1 MFRSDILERQNYSG
15 EYSTLSYFHGHI
27 AQQEEHQSSKL
38 KVTGST
44 PVMPIILKSKN
55 YKKKVGE
62 IMRQLNLDDFQ
73 LQLGQVRMITK
84 DSGQTVQSIEI
95 LLGDQTKAEM
105 IVDEKLN
112 VMNLVVRDTV
122 LADIPQLQC
131 AVDKETLRNF
141 IVGLTKLY
149 NTLQ

>member
-1 MFRSDILERQNYSG
+1 MKRKYR
-15 EYSTLSYFHGHI
+15 
-27 AQQEEHQSSKL
+27 
-38 KVTGST
+38 
-44 PVMPIILKSKN
+44 
-55 YKKKVGE
+55 KKVGE
-62 IMRQLNLDDFQ
+62 IVRQLNLDDFQ

-105 IVDEKLN
+105 MIDEKLN

-131 AVDKETLRNF
+131 AVDKKTLRDF
-141 IVGLTKLY
+141 ISGLTKLY
-149 NTLQ
+149 NSLKK

>member
-1 MFRSDILERQNYSG
+1 MKRKYR
-15 EYSTLSYFHGHI
+15 
-27 AQQEEHQSSKL
+27 
-38 KVTGST
+38 
-44 PVMPIILKSKN
+44 
-55 YKKKVGE
+55 KKVGE
-62 IMRQLNLDDFQ
+62 IVRQLNLDDFQ

-105 IVDEKLN
+105 MIDEKLN

-131 AVDKETLRNF
+131 AVDKKTLRDF
-141 IVGLTKLY
+141 ISGLTKLY
-149 NTLQ
+149 NSLK

>member
-1 MFRSDILERQNYSG
+1 MQ
-15 EYSTLSYFHGHI
+15 HI
-27 AQQEEHQSSKL
+27 
-38 KVTGST
+38 
-44 PVMPIILKSKN
+44 
-55 YKKKVGE
+55 
-62 IMRQLNLDDFQ
+62 NLDEFQ

-105 IVDEKLN
+105 MVDENLN
-112 VMNLVVRDTV
+112 VMNLVVRDTI

-131 AVDKETLRNF
+131 AVNKKTLRDY
-141 IVGLTKLY
+141 ISGLTKIY

>member
-1 MFRSDILERQNYSG
+1 MTDARSDILERQNISG
-15 EYSTLSYFHGHI
+15 EFHI
-27 AQQEEHQSSKL
+27 LLFFYKTI
-38 KVTGST
+38 KV
-44 PVMPIILKSKN
+44 VKN
-55 YKKKVGE
+55 VP
-62 IMRQLNLDDFQ
+62 QLNLDNFQ
-73 LQLGQVRMITK
+73 LQLGQVRTVSK
-84 DSGQTVQSIEI
+84 DSGQTVESVEL

-105 IVDEKLN
+105 MINENLN

-141 IVGLTKLY
+141 IIGLTKLY

>member
-1 MFRSDILERQNYSG
+1 MTGIWSDILERQNILG
-15 EYSTLSYFHGHI
+15 ESFELSYFKNKTI
-27 AQQEEHQSSKL
+27 
-38 KVTGST
+38 KVVINL
-44 PVMPIILKSKN
+44 P
-55 YKKKVGE
+55 
-62 IMRQLNLDDFQ
+62 QLNLNNFQ

-105 IVDEKLN
+105 MVDENQN

-141 IVGLTKLY
+141 ISGLTKLY
-149 NTLQ
+149 NTLT

>member
-1 MFRSDILERQNYSG
+1 
-15 EYSTLSYFHGHI
+15 
-27 AQQEEHQSSKL
+27 
-38 KVTGST
+38 
-44 PVMPIILKSKN
+44 MP
-55 YKKKVGE
+55 
-62 IMRQLNLDDFQ
+62 QLNLDHFQ
-73 LQLGQVRMITK
+73 LQLGQIRMITK
-84 DSGQTVQSIEI
+84 ASGQTVQSIEI